1 MFPLFIYFLL
11 KTSYFTNKSGT
22 QSFAHFLHIVESQH
36 RKKKITSTNFDPFAG
51 VQSKIG
57 CLPLL
62 NQKLVCSTSYS
73 SSLKI
78 LLMVYLL
85 GCVFF
90 FFCMCATQLTNA
102 KRKSTTKN
110 AEITFQDL
118 KWYTEVN
125 IICNILDWACQVL
138 LQLCTQL
145 NSCKVMFLEQAETLT
160 D

>member
-90 FFCMCATQLTNA
+90 FFLH
-102 KRKSTTKN
+102 
-110 AEITFQDL
+110 
-118 KWYTEVN
+118 V
-125 IICNILDWACQVL
+125 CNTANKCQEKKYNKKCRDYISRFEMVHRSKYNMQYFRL
-138 LQLCTQL
+138 GMSSSPTIMHTVKFLQGD
-145 NSCKVMFLEQAETLT
+145 VPGAG
-160 D
+160 